1 MFEGLDDIDWGALE
15 SGGGGADIHELIR
28 GLLDPDPLV
37 REDSFGSLEI
47 ELLEFGYI
55 HEAAVRA
62 VPFLAEAATAEGVP
76 DRWRVVEMVA
86 EIGGAEWLNDLDGD
100 PGEDDPDGDGK
111 PARAERAVA
120 AELPALLRALGD
132 ADPHVRKG
140 ACLALTAPQ
149 VDGGRAFTALRER
162 WEVEDGFGPRLGIIM
177 AIGRLGRTALRGRAN
192 GVDPVRTG
200 EWLVHTVRTC
210 GDTGLRIDALTELCS
225 HPPEAFPAD
234 IVRTVVA
241 ELEAYAREGADP
253 EVLRSDVFMA
263 DRRLGERVEDRISLL
278 TALMASPDRDLRL
291 GAVMSV
297 QDLVRWWNGDDG
309 RLAAA
314 LGGLRD
320 DPDEAVA
327 SWADD
332 QLSRMRE

>member
-15 SGGGGADIHELIR
+15 SGCGGADIHELIR

-47 ELLEFGYI
+47 ELLEFGSI

-76 DRWRVVEMVA
+76 DRWRVIEMVA

-100 PGEDDPDGDGK
+100 PGDGDPGGDGK

-132 ADPHVRKG
+132 ADPYVRNG

-149 VDGGRAFTALRER
+149 VDGALAFTALRER
-162 WEVEDGFGPRLGIIM
+162 WEVEDEFGPRLGIIM
-177 AIGRLGRTALRGRAN
+177 AIGRLGRTALRGRSN
-192 GVDPVRTG
+192 GVAPFEAG
-200 EWLVHTVRTC
+200 AWLEEAARTC
-210 GDTGLRIDALTELCS
+210 GDKGLRIEALTELCS
-225 HPPEAFPAD
+225 YPPEAFPAD
-234 IVRTVVA
+234 IVQAVLR
-241 ELEAYAREGADP
+241 ELEAHAREGADP
-253 EVLRSDVFMA
+253 EVLRSDAFMA
-263 DRRLGERVEDRISLL
+263 NRRLGERVEDRISLL
-278 TALMASPDRDLRL
+278 TGLMASPDRNLRL
-291 GAVMSV
+291 GAVPSV
-297 QDLVRWWNGDDG
+297 RDLVKRLSGDDAK
-309 RLAAA
+309 LAGA
-314 LGGLRD
+314 LGELLD
-320 DPDEAVA
+320 DPDPVVAAEAA
-327 SWADD
+327 D